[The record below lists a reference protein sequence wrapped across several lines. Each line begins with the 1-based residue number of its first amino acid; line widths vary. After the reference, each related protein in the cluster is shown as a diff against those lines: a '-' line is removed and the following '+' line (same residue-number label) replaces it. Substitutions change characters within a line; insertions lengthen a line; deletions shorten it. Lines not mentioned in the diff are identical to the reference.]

1 MSATTTLSSEEFA
14 SLKMVGK
21 GPFPVEI
28 ILSAHSQLLTRLN
41 FIRAVPGGFETTP
54 VGRFRIAVGS

>member
-1 MSATTTLSSEEFA
+1 MSATTTLSAEEFA

-21 GPFPVEI
+21 GPFPVES
-28 ILSAHSQLLTRLN
+28 ILSAHSELLMQLK
-41 FIRAVPGGFETTP
+41 FIRAVAGGFETTP